1 MYPFQ
6 AQQPDEGYS
15 EDPLS
20 ASGSLA
26 VSTKAASGDAG
37 AGLPLAISRHIS
49 SLSVSAKI
57 ELTEALL
64 QSLPTSAIAQ
74 IVEKLSPRL
83 YIDFIRYLPA
93 EICLNILGYL
103 DPLSLIAVA
112 RSCRAWYS
120 LSVDRKLWQR
130 LYYLEGWKT
139 IASELQRW
147 EEIVNRDRP
156 VPYEGGGHLS
166 KRRAIS
172 SSCRADGDRDHVML
186 DADRQWRSDMT
197 AVDSVVEDGLTLSPI
212 QTRDTD
218 VPSAV
223 TSFSSTST
231 SSRKGKQRAVSP
243 GRASATEPASSLP
256 KPTLWAWD
264 PVGDK
269 YRMNWKHLYTLR
281 RRLEANWE
289 QGKYTN
295 FQFPH
300 PDHPEEAHVE
310 CIYTIQ
316 FNADYLV
323 SGSRDHTIRIWN
335 LHTRRLARRPL
346 VGHRGSVLCLQ
357 FDSDPEEDLIVS
369 GSSDSNVILWR
380 FSTGEIIQRLHR
392 AHREPVLNVK
402 FDKNILVTCSKD
414 KTIKVFNRRPLNPG
428 DLGYSPGSDKTAVN
442 PVGINVKRYGYDDIN
457 HLPVKP
463 PFTLIGSLEGHSAAV
478 NAVQIYGREIIS
490 ASGDRNVKIWDWSKQ
505 QCIRTLVGHSK
516 GIACVQYD
524 GRRIVSGSSDNEVKV
539 FDRRTSLEVASLCR
553 HSNLVRTVQA
563 GFGDLPYS
571 ADEDEKAAA
580 RMDQRYLE
588 AVQNGTLSVNPPSS
602 SRHRRRNGGAGNNA
616 SHRAH
621 GNDDD
626 EDDDDNGTLRPE
638 NIRFTGAKLPPGGGG
653 GQYGRIVSGSY
664 DTTIIIWRRDKR
676 GLWKDQHHLKQEEA
690 AAAAAA
696 TVTKNNAQRAARRAA
711 NAAADVAAAASQN
724 GHAGAGAQRLTQ
736 AALGALQQ
744 QQQQQQPPPAHPGS
758 AVHPAN
764 VMHVDLPDVGGSSS
778 ASAAPRTQATLLHG
792 HPLLAHLIDDL
803 IAQGVHALQ
812 QALSTYPNLLDMQS
826 ALQAAIDRH
835 PSPFVRSQLRQ
846 AVSTAVV
853 REHLSQARTAQQP
866 ATTAGPVGAAAAVST
881 SASAGASSSTQA
893 ESGIVPP
900 PVSPATAAAA
910 ATGGM
915 PPVTAI
921 APHTASLSAIQNHQQ
936 VAVPPAQPQQAPPAA
951 GAPVTAPHAPHA
963 PHVPQAHAHGPT
975 AAGAAAAAAA
985 AAAVAAGP
993 PPHHPHMPAGD
1004 EEANPA
1010 RVFKLQFDARRI
1022 ICCSQTAVIVG
1033 WDFCNGDPELEEAS
1047 RFFGTV
1053 E

>member
-1 MYPFQ
+1 MDPFRSQ
-6 AQQPDEGYS
+6 EPDEGYS

-26 VSTKAASGDAG
+26 TTTTKTTAGDADT
-37 AGLPLAISRHIS
+37 GLPTAISRHIAL
-49 SLSVSAKI
+49 LSVAAKI

-64 QSLPTSAIAQ
+64 ESLPTSAIAH

-103 DPLSLIAVA
+103 DPLSLISVA
-112 RSCRAWYS
+112 RSCRAWYG
-120 LSVDRKLWQR
+120 LSMDRKLWQR
-130 LYYLEGWKT
+130 LYFLEGWKT
-139 IASELQRW
+139 VPAELKRW
-147 EEIVNRDRP
+147 EEIINRNRP
-156 VPYEGGGHLS
+156 VPYEGGHLS

-172 SSCRADGDRDHVML
+172 STRRADGDRDHVML
-186 DADRQWRSDMT
+186 DADRQWKSDMT
-197 AVDSVVEDGLTLSPI
+197 AVNSVQEEGITLSPVE
-212 QTRDTD
+212 TRDGD

-223 TSFSSTST
+223 TSFSSS
-231 SSRKGKQRAVSP
+231 SSASRKGKQRAVSP
-243 GRASATEPASSLP
+243 HETTPSAQASGLS
-256 KPTLWAWD
+256 KPMLWTWD
-264 PVGDK
+264 PSGDK
-269 YRMNWKHLYTLR
+269 YRINWKHLYTLR

-300 PDHPEEAHVE
+300 PDYPNEAHGE

-323 SGSRDHTIRIWN
+323 SGSRDRTIRIWN
-335 LHTRRLARRPL
+335 LHTRRLARLPL

-357 FDSDPEEDLIVS
+357 FDSDLEEDLIVS

-414 KTIKVFNRRPLNPG
+414 KTIKVFNRHPLKPG
-428 DLGYSPGSDKTAVN
+428 DLGYAVD
-442 PVGINVKRYGYDDIN
+442 PVGINVKRYGYDDFDNMPI
-457 HLPVKP
+457 KP
-463 PFTLIGSLEGHSAAV
+463 PYTLIGSLEGHSAAV

-490 ASGDRNVKIWDWSKQ
+490 ASGDRNVKIWDWPNQ

-539 FDRRTSLEVASLCR
+539 FDRRTSLEVASLRR
-553 HSNLVRTVQA
+553 HTNLVRTVQA

-588 AVQNGTLSVNPPSS
+588 AVRNGTLSVNPPPSQ
-602 SRHRRRNGGAGNNA
+602 RNRRRAGGSNRPGNNNA
-616 SHRAH
+616 
-621 GNDDD
+621 
-626 EDDDDNGTLRPE
+626 DDDDNGTLRPE

-676 GLWKDQHHLKQEEA
+676 GVWKDQHHLKQEDGAA

-696 TVTKNNAQRAARRAA
+696 TTTNAQRAARRAA
-711 NAAADVAAAASQN
+711 AAAAQNELTGTASQP
-724 GHAGAGAQRLTQ
+724 LTQ
-736 AALGALQQ
+736 AALGALQSQ
-744 QQQQQQPPPAHPGS
+744 QQQQAAAASQAENHVGTATPTQATVITAQQVQGGTA
-758 AVHPAN
+758 A
-764 VMHVDLPDVGGSSS
+764 MHVDPPEAGPSDP
-778 ASAAPRTQATLLHG
+778 SAAAGIPGNSNNGPAP
-792 HPLLAHLIDDL
+792 PLSQLIDDL

-812 QALSTYPNLLDMQS
+812 QALSTYPALLDMQPT
-826 ALQAAIDRH
+826 LQAAIDRH

-846 AVSTAVV
+846 AVSTALV
-853 REHLSQARTAQQP
+853 RVQMNQARSAQ
-866 ATTAGPVGAAAAVST
+866 AGSAA
-881 SASAGASSSTQA
+881 
-893 ESGIVPP
+893 
-900 PVSPATAAAA
+900 ATAAEPNAITSSTTANSFAA
-910 ATGGM
+910 PGPSWLDTVTGM
-915 PPVTAI
+915 PPTTAI
-921 APHTASLSAIQNHQQ
+921 APHTASLAAVENQQQ
-936 VAVPPAQPQQAPPAA
+936 VVVPPAQPQAPPAA
-951 GAPVTAPHAPHA
+951 AAP
-963 PHVPQAHAHGPT
+963 VPQAHVP
-975 AAGAAAAAAA
+975 AAA

-993 PPHHPHMPAGD
+993 PPHHHPHMHGD
-1004 EEANPA
+1004 DQANPA

-1033 WDFCNGDPELEEAS
+1033 WDFCNGDPELEEAA